1 MTISI
6 HAPRVGGDGR
16 SVTVIDLAKAFQSTP
31 PVWGATALHLFPETH
46 SVDFN
51 PRPPCGGRH
60 LLFRKFF
67 FYAVISIHA
76 PRVGGDWT
84 AASAPTRRSHFNPRP
99 PCGGRP
105 MICSALVRSKGFQST
120 PPVWGATSS
129 LIVPQLSIVV
139 FQSTPPVWG
148 ATAPHGC
155 HRSPRS
161 ISIHAP
167 RVGGATYQGQA
178 YDFVAFDISIH
189 APRVGGDPSLSY
201 TWRGS
206 WTFQSTPPVWGAT
219 PICPS
224 SICNISIH
232 FNPRPPCGGR
242 RAGAECGGTPAGIS
256 IHAPRVGGDPVLF
269 ISLEMDTISIHAPR
283 VGGDGLQPVRDPR
296 LP

>member
-67 FYAVISIHA
+67 FYAVISIHAPRVGGDFSPRRTRLLCLHFNPRPPCGGRLLVLAALSIQGIISIHA

-167 RVGGATYQGQA
+167 RVGGDVPG
-178 YDFVAFDISIH
+178 
-189 APRVGGDPSLSY
+189 PSL
-201 TWRGS
+201 
-206 WTFQSTPPVWGAT
+206 
-219 PICPS
+219 
-224 SICNISIH
+224 
-232 FNPRPPCGGR
+232 
-242 RAGAECGGTPAGIS
+242 
-256 IHAPRVGGDPVLF
+256 
-269 ISLEMDTISIHAPR
+269 
-283 VGGDGLQPVRDPR
+283 
-296 LP
+296 